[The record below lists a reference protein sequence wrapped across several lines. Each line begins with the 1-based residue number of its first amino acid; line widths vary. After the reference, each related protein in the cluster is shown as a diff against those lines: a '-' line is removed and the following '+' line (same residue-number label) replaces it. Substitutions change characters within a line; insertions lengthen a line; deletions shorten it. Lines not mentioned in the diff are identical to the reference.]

1 MALYPQLPKLLNIVN
16 TEVRDMYEEIQR
28 WGSILINELD
38 NRDEQERVTPATNVL
53 VVTTVTTLKRPN
65 KGDIAYSASAGKFKG
80 YVSSGS
86 TTEWQNLN

>member
-16 TEVRDMYEEIQR
+16 SEVRDMYEEIQR

-53 VVTTVTTLKRPN
+53 VVTTVTTLKRPK

>member
-1 MALYPQLPKLLNIVN
+1 MPGKFLNIVN
-16 TEVRDMYEEIQR
+16 QEVRDMYEEIQR

-38 NRDEQERVTPATNVL
+38 NRDEQERVTPSTNVL
-53 VVTTVTTLKRPN
+53 VVTTVTTLKRPK

>member
-16 TEVRDMYEEIQR
+16 QEVRDMYEEIQR

-38 NRDEQERVTPATNVL
+38 NRDEQERVTPSTNVL
-53 VVTTVTTLKRPN
+53 VVTTVTTLKRPK

>member
-38 NRDEQERVTPATNVL
+38 NRDEQERLTPATNLL
-53 VVTTVTTLKRPN
+53 VVTTVTTLKRPK

>member
-38 NRDEQERVTPATNVL
+38 NRDEQERVTPSTNVL
-53 VVTTVTTLKRPN
+53 VVTTVTTLKRPK
-65 KGDIAYSASAGKFKG
+65 KGDIAYSASTGKFKG

>member
-1 MALYPQLPKLLNIVN
+1 MALYPQLPKFLNIVN

-38 NRDEQERVTPATNVL
+38 NRDQQERVTPSTNVL
-53 VVTTVTTLKRPN
+53 VVTTVTTLKRPK

>member
-1 MALYPQLPKLLNIVN
+1 MALYHQLPKFLNIVN
-16 TEVRDMYEEIQR
+16 QEVRDMYEEIQR

-38 NRDEQERVTPATNVL
+38 NRDEQERVTPSTNVL
-53 VVTTVTTLKRPN
+53 VVTTVTTLKRPK

>member
-53 VVTTVTTLKRPN
+53 VVTTVTTLKRPK

>member
-1 MALYPQLPKLLNIVN
+1 MALYPQLPKHLNIVN

-38 NRDEQERVTPATNVL
+38 NRDEQERVTPSTNVL
-53 VVTTVTTLKRPN
+53 VVTTVTTLKRPK

>member
-38 NRDEQERVTPATNVL
+38 NRDEQERVTPSTNVL
-53 VVTTVTTLKRPN
+53 VVTTVTTLKRPK
-65 KGDIAYSASAGKFKG
+65 KGAIAYSASAGKFKG

>member
-1 MALYPQLPKLLNIVN
+1 MALYPQLPKFLNIVN

-38 NRDEQERVTPATNVL
+38 NRDEQERVTPSTNVL
-53 VVTTVTTLKRPN
+53 VVTTVTTLKRPK